1 VDAGRWRFC
10 HERPKCYCFE
20 VDPELDHELVAAA
33 REIIR
38 ARYKPDWH
46 AVGCAIRTRS
56 GRIHRGVH
64 PECYVGRVT
73 LCAEA
78 IAIGRAVTDG
88 DGEDIETIVAVRQSS
103 SNDAE
108 PRVVAPCG
116 MCREMIS
123 DYAPSARVIMQGP
136 EGMSAEPV
144 SELLPDRYT
153 RS

>member
-1 VDAGRWRFC
+1 M
-10 HERPKCYCFE
+10 
-20 VDPELDHELVAAA
+20 DPELDHELVAAA
-33 REIIR
+33 REVIR

-64 PECYVGRVT
+64 LECYVGRVT
-73 LCAEA
+73 VCAEA
-78 IAIGRAVTDG
+78 IAIGRAVTEG
-88 DGEDIETIVAVRQSS
+88 DGEEIETIVAVRQSC

-123 DYAPSARVIMQGP
+123 DYAPGARVIMPGP
-136 EGMSAEPV
+136 EGISAKPI
-144 SELLPDRYT
+144 SGLLPDKYA